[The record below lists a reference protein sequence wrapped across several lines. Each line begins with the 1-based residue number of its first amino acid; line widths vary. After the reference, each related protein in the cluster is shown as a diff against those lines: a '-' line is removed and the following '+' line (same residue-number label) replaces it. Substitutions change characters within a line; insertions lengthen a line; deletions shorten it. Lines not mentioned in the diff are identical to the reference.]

1 MIFPLIL
8 IFGGG
13 VAILAIALTAGDDE
27 EPAAP
32 VPFVGP
38 PTGSS
43 GIQLVDAEVE
53 ALARIIASEAG
64 SGTLAEQRAIGW
76 TARNRF
82 RGKSIYA
89 EQFPWRAQKG
99 SDPPFSSAR
108 PAGKEHI
115 ALAREI
121 LLADQSADPTGGSTS
136 FFEPRMQ
143 DIFFKAG
150 ELARAGQTG
159 DRVIDGVKLT
169 DITRFKN
176 YKKDATT
183 IRKNWSSGSTIY
195 ATAGR
200 FEFWGNAQLFAKR
213 GGSVVVIAGE
223 GEGKTFVGAAAFN
236 DIVDPLDCLN

>member
-1 MIFPLIL
+1 MILPLFLIVASVTTIL
-8 IFGGG
+8 
-13 VAILAIALTAGDDE
+13 VVVLSVDDE

-38 PTGSS
+38 STGSAN
-43 GIQLVDAEVE
+43 IPIVDTEVE

-64 SGTLAEQRAIGW
+64 SGTRGEQNAIGW
-76 TARNRF
+76 TARNRY

-89 EQFPWRAQKG
+89 TQYPWRAQKG

-108 PAGKEHI
+108 PATAAHH

-121 LLADQSADPTGGSTS
+121 LEADQSADPTGGATS
-136 FFEPRMQ
+136 FFEPKMQ
-143 DIFFKAG
+143 DIFCKAG
-150 ELARAGQTG
+150 AMARAGETG
-159 DRVIDGVKLT
+159 DRVIDGVRLT

-176 YKKDATT
+176 YKKDANT
-183 IRKNWSSGSTIY
+183 IRQKWSSGSTVY

-213 GGSVVVIAGE
+213 GGTPRTIVGGDAVI
-223 GEGKTFVGAAAFN
+223 GATAFT
-236 DIVDPLDCLN
+236 DIIDPLDCLKNG